1 MKNYLEWIGTPFN
14 YGKLHKQISCDC
26 FGLFVGILLEKYP
39 NNKTV
44 KEILKIFVELYHKP
58 LICFTKIHDILHKY
72 STKLTKILPNELIVL
87 KKNHHF
93 HCGITIMYN
102 NEIYVLHAC
111 EKHGVILTSLQRFLL
126 FGMILEKYKIFF

>member
-14 YGKLHKQISCDC
+14 YGKFHKQISCDC
-26 FGLFVGILLEKYP
+26 FGLFIGIVCEKYP
-39 NNKTV
+39 NNIMV

-58 LICFTKIHDILHKY
+58 LICFAKIHDILQKY
-72 STKLTKILPNELIVL
+72 STKLGKILPNELIVL

-93 HCGITIMYN
+93 HCGITVICS

-111 EKHGVILTSLQRFLL
+111 EKHGVLLTSLQRFLL
-126 FGMILEKYKIFF
+126 FGIIFEKYGILF